1 MEKREFRRLV
11 KERFKAISEEQK
23 QSKSRAV
30 VEQLRWLLSQR
41 EALVVALFAPMADE
55 VQIGEL
61 CRELAKSGRFRV
73 VLPRVLDMGPSAEME
88 FFDYMPSQMAEGAYG
103 ICEPQGEKVCP
114 ASDIDV
120 MIVPGV
126 AFDRTGGR
134 LGRGK
139 GYYDRYISREGFR
152 AECIGVCYDFQL
164 FDKIPTEQHDR
175 VMDIVV
181 ANNL

>member
-11 KERFKAISEEQK
+11 KERFKVISEEQK
-23 QSKSRAV
+23 QSKSSAV
-30 VEQLRWLLSQR
+30 VEQLRQILGQR
-41 EALVVALFAPMADE
+41 QASVVALFAPMADE
-55 VQIGEL
+55 VRIGEL
-61 CRELAKSGRFRV
+61 CNELAESGRCRV
-73 VLPRVLDMGPSAEME
+73 VLPRVVDMGPDAAME
-88 FFDYMPSQMAEGAYG
+88 FFDYMPSQMVEGAYG
-103 ICEPQGEKVCP
+103 ILEPQGEQACLV
-114 ASDIDV
+114 SDIDV

-164 FDKIPTEQHDR
+164 FDKLPTEQHDR